1 MKNLFNLLTML
12 MLLCFM
18 GCSDD
23 GNVSYPIS
31 DAPEINVL
39 RNDLYSN
46 PNRKFVI
53 KADLKD
59 DLGLKSLKIRIPEF
73 YLDKEII
80 FRADTLVTDYK
91 LAYEFLAP
99 KDTKKEDVYK
109 VTLVLEDVSGNVV
122 GKELTLHLD
131 GDFNAPKFLD
141 VSPLDGTIQLLEGKM
156 ELSLSFKVTDDSG
169 LDSVYVEEPILGIM
183 ERIKLNGEK
192 EYSFNKTYSLP
203 IKPEEYELKI
213 TAIDNF
219 VEANRKVQKIK
230 YIVSSEMVTLFLADV
245 PKGTDLTADVCGVP
259 MFYHKKSNGIFTFKY
274 YADCDNKEI
283 YFLGQENSFEPHCF
297 GVSGESDKLLND
309 PSASP
314 IVLPTKGYY
323 EIVVNTKEQTYTAN
337 PYKPTSA
344 VHDSPD
350 ITMCGYG
357 FEGAGWNPSN
367 KDCLLTSDTENP
379 YVLGRTLIL
388 NETQLNVTITYP
400 GWSKYWRLLENG
412 IIDYMGSDQPYLKV
426 NQKGSY
432 KFIIDTEIARA
443 KLLKE

>member
-1 MKNLFNLLTML
+1 
-12 MLLCFM
+12 M

-23 GNVSYPIS
+23 EGISYPTS
-31 DAPEINVL
+31 DAPEIKVL
-39 RNDLYSN
+39 RDELYSN

-59 DLGLKSLKIRIPEF
+59 DLGLKSLKIVIPEF
-73 YLDKEII
+73 YLDKEIV
-80 FRADTLVTDYK
+80 FPTDTLVTEYE

-99 KDTKKEDVYK
+99 KDTKNEDVYK
-109 VTLVLEDVSGNVV
+109 VNLALEDVSGNVV
-122 GKELTLHLD
+122 TKELTLHLD
-131 GDFNAPKFLD
+131 GDFNAPNFSN
-141 VSPLDGTIQLLEGKM
+141 VSPQDGTVQLLESKM

-203 IKPEEYELKI
+203 SKPEEYELKI

-219 VEANRKVQKIK
+219 VEANRKTQKIK

-245 PKGTDLTADVCGVP
+245 PKGSDLTVDVCGVP
-259 MFYHKKSNGIFTFKY
+259 MLYHKKSNGIFTFKY

-283 YFLGQENSFEPHCF
+283 YFLGQESAFEPHCF
-297 GVSGESDKLLND
+297 GVSEENGKLLNS
-309 PSASP
+309 PSAAP

-323 EIVVNTKEQTYTAN
+323 EIVANTKEQTYTVT
-337 PYKPTSA
+337 PYIPSSA

-357 FEGAGWNPSN
+357 FEGAGWDPSN
-367 KDCLLTSDTENP
+367 KNCLLTQDAENS
-379 YVLGRTLIL
+379 YILGRTLIL

-412 IIDYMGSDQPYLKV
+412 IIDYMGSSQPYLKV